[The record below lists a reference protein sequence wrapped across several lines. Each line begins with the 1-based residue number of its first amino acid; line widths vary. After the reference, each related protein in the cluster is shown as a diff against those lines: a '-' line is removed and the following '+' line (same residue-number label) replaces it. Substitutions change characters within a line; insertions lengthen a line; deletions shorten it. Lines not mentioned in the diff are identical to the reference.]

1 MPPTNEPTVNDPA
14 FWETLYREDRAGWDL
29 GQAAP
34 PFASWLAGPQAP
46 SPGQRV
52 AVLGCGRGHEVA
64 LFARHGQRVV
74 GFDFAPAAIQAARE
88 RLEAQGL
95 QAELELA
102 DVFELGPRWRGA
114 FDLVVE
120 HTCFCAIDPAR
131 RAEYVRV
138 VQELLRPGGLLV
150 ALFYAHGREGGPP
163 YSTSR
168 EEVERLFGLDFAV
181 ERLEPA
187 RDSAAQRAGE
197 ELFGLLRRRG

>member
-52 AVLGCGRGHEVA
+52 
-64 LFARHGQRVV
+64 
-74 GFDFAPAAIQAARE
+74 
-88 RLEAQGL
+88 EAQGL
-95 QAELELA
+95 QAKLEQA
-102 DVFELGPRWRGA
+102 DLFELDMRWRGA

-131 RAEYVRV
+131 RAEYVR
-138 VQELLRPGGLLV
+138 
-150 ALFYAHGREGGPP
+150 
-163 YSTSR
+163 
-168 EEVERLFGLDFAV
+168 
-181 ERLEPA
+181 
-187 RDSAAQRAGE
+187 
-197 ELFGLLRRRG
+197 